1 MVWIVLGEKSGFI
14 QLVSKGEVKGML
26 PKGAYLTIEEGKNK
40 FIIRVDESQQSQ
52 TFSPSPML
60 IDMDLNPL
68 SQDQKCQN
76 IISAYRVKDIIHE
89 EGSLIEYI
97 RPLSKARRS
106 TQEEIDIALGNN
118 KKGARVFISTIYAG
132 KNKILN
138 DEQNKLITAF
148 LPDDMFYHQT
158 LVCGT
163 TGSGK
168 TVATKYLA
176 QYFVEELGGAV
187 LAINVKEAD
196 FLKMNKK
203 SEPKK
208 EAVINEWASLDK
220 KAHPITNFV
229 VYYPAGNEISPS
241 KGVDTEI
248 TQSVTLNVKEIDPE
262 SLIGLL
268 QGITDKAAESLPN
281 IFRFCQEN
289 QKQKGTESTYR
300 FTEFRNYFERGIND
314 QLNYDTMNIRGDSGS
329 IKLARGTYDSI
340 LRKLDAVAHFFDNE
354 DGSVSLSESD
364 ILIKGKMSVIDVNS
378 KNGIIFGSVLLRN
391 LLNRIVRA
399 KGDQRYKVPILI
411 IIDEVKSFYNSD
423 ASTEALGDLDMI
435 CRQGRSSKIGVI
447 FSSQNPTDIPSGL
460 TSVINTKILFKSSY
474 TNLKSLGI
482 NVSAQ
487 EMESLQKGYAVASIH
502 EVPQLKFVKFPL
514 AFAGVFEEKED

>member
-1 MVWIVLGEKSGFI
+1 LENYFRWI
-14 QLVSKGEVKGML
+14 
-26 PKGAYLTIEEGKNK
+26 
-40 FIIRVDESQQSQ
+40 
-52 TFSPSPML
+52 
-60 IDMDLNPL
+60 
-68 SQDQKCQN
+68 
-76 IISAYRVKDIIHE
+76 E

-163 TGSGK
+163 TGRGK

-229 VYYPAGNEISPS
+229 VYYPAGNEISFPS
-241 KGVDTEI
+241 LCSTRICTGFQETVHNARSPC
-248 TQSVTLNVKEIDPE
+248 Q
-262 SLIGLL
+262 LL
-268 QGITDKAAESLPN
+268 P
-281 IFRFCQEN
+281 
-289 QKQKGTESTYR
+289 
-300 FTEFRNYFERGIND
+300 
-314 QLNYDTMNIRGDSGS
+314 
-329 IKLARGTYDSI
+329 
-340 LRKLDAVAHFFDNE
+340 HH
-354 DGSVSLSESD
+354 
-364 ILIKGKMSVIDVNS
+364 
-378 KNGIIFGSVLLRN
+378 
-391 LLNRIVRA
+391 
-399 KGDQRYKVPILI
+399 
-411 IIDEVKSFYNSD
+411 
-423 ASTEALGDLDMI
+423 
-435 CRQGRSSKIGVI
+435 QGR
-447 FSSQNPTDIPSGL
+447 
-460 TSVINTKILFKSSY
+460 IL
-474 TNLKSLGI
+474 LHAL
-482 NVSAQ
+482 
-487 EMESLQKGYAVASIH
+487 
-502 EVPQLKFVKFPL
+502 
-514 AFAGVFEEKED
+514 